1 MEPKK
6 LKIDRVKEIKRNS
19 RLDNKIAGKGGFHK
33 DKREK
38 RQHKMSTL
46 DYIEEYKKDL
56 EDDLF
61 EETDDLFEEVESEEE

>member
-1 MEPKK
+1 
-6 LKIDRVKEIKRNS
+6 
-19 RLDNKIAGKGGFHK
+19 
-33 DKREK
+33 
-38 RQHKMSTL
+38 MSTL